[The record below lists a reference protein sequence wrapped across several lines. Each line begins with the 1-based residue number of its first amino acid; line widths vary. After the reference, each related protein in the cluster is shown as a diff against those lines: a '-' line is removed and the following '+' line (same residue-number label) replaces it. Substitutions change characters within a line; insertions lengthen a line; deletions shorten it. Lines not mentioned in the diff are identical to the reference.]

1 MRLKLALLAVAV
13 CIAAAVAGALALRAT
28 AGQPPLEQAR
38 AATAGAHT
46 GVPAGYGLFT
56 DAAGIACIEM
66 PPMPG
71 MPAGAMGIH
80 YVNGDLVGD
89 HTVDPAHPEAVIYEP
104 EKNGQLRLVGLE
116 YVTIK
121 ADWDAYHSSPPTLFG
136 QPFNVTPSP
145 NRYGLPPFYSL
156 HAWIWK
162 NNPEGMF
169 AMWNPDVSCANA

>member
-1 MRLKLALLAVAV
+1 MRWRLAIL
-13 CIAAAVAGALALRAT
+13 ALALCA
-28 AGQPPLEQAR
+28 AGVAALIASASQPPLEQAR
-38 AATAGAHT
+38 NATAGAHN
-46 GVPAGYGLFT
+46 GVPAGYGLFK

-71 MPAGAMGIH
+71 MAGGAMGIH

-89 HTVDPAHPEAVIYEP
+89 PEVNPATPEALVYEP
-104 EKNGQLRLVGLE
+104 EKNGQLRLVALE
-116 YVTIK
+116 YVTLQS
-121 ADWDAYHSSPPTLFG
+121 AWDAHHSSPPSLFG
-136 QPFNVTPSP
+136 QTFNFTPSP

-162 NNPEGMF
+162 NNPDGMF

>member
-1 MRLKLALLAVAV
+1 MRVKLAIL
-13 CIAAAVAGALALRAT
+13 AAAVCAAGVTAYVAT

-38 AATAGAHT
+38 AATAGAHN
-46 GVPAGYGLFT
+46 GVPAGYGLFK

-71 MPAGAMGIH
+71 MPPGAMGIH
-80 YVNGDLVGD
+80 YVNGDYVGD
-89 HTVDPAHPEAVIYEP
+89 PNEDPSKPEAVIYEP

-116 YVTIK
+116 YVTLK
-121 ADWDAYHSSPPTLFG
+121 EAWDAHHSSPPSLFG
-136 QPFNVTPSP
+136 QEFNFTDSP

-162 NNPEGMF
+162 NNPAGMF
-169 AMWNPDVSCANA
+169 AMWNPNVSCANA